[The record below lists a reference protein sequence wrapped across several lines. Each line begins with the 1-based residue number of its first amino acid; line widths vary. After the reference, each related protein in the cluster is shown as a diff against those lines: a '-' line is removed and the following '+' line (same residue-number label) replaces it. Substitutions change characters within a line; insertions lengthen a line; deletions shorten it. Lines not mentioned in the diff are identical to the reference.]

1 MPSPATPETR
11 RALTGGAL
19 VAIGLLILLRLAGPA
34 RLLAIVF
41 LAGGA
46 FHLNRVDPKRLTAVL
61 VVLVVGFGWLAYR
74 TWNR

>member
-1 MPSPATPETR
+1 MPGSAGPETR

-19 VAIGLLILLRLAGPA
+19 VAVGLLILLRLAGPA

-46 FHLNRVDPKRLTAVL
+46 FHLNRVDPKRLTAV
-61 VVLVVGFGWLAYR
+61 VIVIVVGFAWLAYR

>member
-1 MPSPATPETR
+1 MVPWSPSACSSCC
-11 RALTGGAL
+11 AWL
-19 VAIGLLILLRLAGPA
+19 VLLAS
-34 RLLAIVF
+34 LAIVF
-41 LAGGA
+41 AGGA